1 MFPISESMQSEVGYV
16 RSIKESFQD
25 PLDKLSTW
33 QFNDIENPYDTYICS
48 FNGVECWNSSEGRIP
63 QQLVTLV
70 RMTTFTVANNLLS
83 GPVPAFAFSMFPRDI
98 YANNG
103 GLCGYPLDPCESGGR
118 DPFISMM
125 EKFAS
130 RMSFSE
136 LSEAT
141 DSFSENNIIAIGETG
156 ITYRGTLSNG
166 WSLAIK
172 NLFNIPHLQ
181 HEFQFEITMLGTFRH
196 KNLIQVIGFCH
207 EFNGRFIIYKL
218 MPNGNL
224 HDCLFSSNINMEWPL
239 RVKIAVGIANGIA
252 WLHQNRVV
260 HRGIS
265 AKCVQLDENYDPKI
279 SEFGKAT
286 TPNGTLNGEFSVP
299 GSYVEDIYGFGMVL
313 LALVMGK
320 KHEEFISSFE
330 SIDYG
335 DMFGLISELQA
346 TGDCEDEMCHFLRIA
361 KNCVE
366 CDSGSCPSMVE
377 VYQMLIDTTR
387 YDCDT
392 ENEIQFAK

>member
-1 MFPISESMQSEVGYV
+1 MFPPE
-16 RSIKESFQD
+16 
-25 PLDKLSTW
+25 
-33 QFNDIENPYDTYICS
+33 
-48 FNGVECWNSSEGRIP
+48 
-63 QQLVTLV
+63 
-70 RMTTFTVANNLLS
+70 
-83 GPVPAFAFSMFPRDI
+83 I
-98 YANNG
+98 YANNRR
-103 GLCGYPLDPCESGGR
+103 LCGYPCESGER
-118 DPFISMM
+118 DAFVDGFIVGWAVFFALFLVVRWFIPLHKFTIKFIRRRAIITSPRIQSLPSTNTTDNTMISML

-156 ITYRGTLSNG
+156 ITYKGTLSNG

-172 NLFNIPHLQ
+172 NLFNAPHIQ
-181 HEFQFEITMLGTFRH
+181 HEFQSEITMLGTFRH
-196 KNLIQVIGFCH
+196 KNLMRVIGFCD

-224 HDCLFSSNINMEWPL
+224 HDYLLSSNINMEWPL
-239 RVKIAVGIANGIA
+239 RVNIAVGIANGIA

-265 AKCVQLDENYDPKI
+265 SKCVQLDENYDPKI

-286 TPNGTLNGEFSVP
+286 TSNGTLNGDFSVP

-313 LALVMGK
+313 LELVMGK

-346 TGDCEDEMCHFLRIA
+346 TEDYEDEICHFLNIA
-361 KNCVE
+361 KKCVE

-377 VYQMLIDTTR
+377 VSQMLIGTTTR
-387 YDCDT
+387 YDYDT
-392 ENEIQFAK
+392 ENEIQFAT